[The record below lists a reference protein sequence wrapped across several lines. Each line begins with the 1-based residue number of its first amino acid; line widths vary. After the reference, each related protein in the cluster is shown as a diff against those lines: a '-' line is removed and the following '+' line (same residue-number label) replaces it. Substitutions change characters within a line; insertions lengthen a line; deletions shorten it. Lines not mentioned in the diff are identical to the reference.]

1 MVKEIVIKKN
11 SFFDSVMLMT
21 ISREVKNIEG
31 IKEAVVVMATDFN
44 KETLKNVDMINDEVL
59 EATPNDL
66 VIAIKAENEQSI
78 EVAKNKVEEM
88 LTKRTQ
94 AQGSEYNPRTLEMA
108 LQMVPDLN
116 LALISVPGMY
126 AAEEAKK
133 ALEAGLHV
141 MLFSDNVSLE
151 DEIKLKNIAREKGLL
166 MMGPDCGTAIINGV
180 PLAFANKVRRGK
192 IGIVGASGT
201 GTQEVSSIITRLG
214 GGVSQVIGT
223 GGRDLKAEVGGIMMT
238 MGIEALIEDD
248 ETDCIVLISKPPA
261 KEVMERVIEKI
272 KNTNKKV
279 IVHFIGADLSFAEKY
294 GLETASTLEET
305 AFKAYEAC
313 YGKLAKLPEEE
324 EVRIDI
330 EKIRKS
336 LNVNQK
342 YIRGLYS
349 GGSLCDEAMVI
360 MKKKFPRVYSNIAL
374 TEEEKLPSKD
384 QSIQHTVIDMGDDE
398 FTRGKPHPMIDYTQ
412 RVERILK
419 EAESE
424 EVAVI
429 LLDVVLG
436 YGAHKDPSSE
446 LVPAI
451 QKARE
456 IALKKG
462 NNIIFV
468 ISLCGTYEDPQ
479 DYRKQ
484 KEELERAGAI
494 VTTTNKRAVEIAMSI
509 VEA

>member
-1 MVKEIVIKKN
+1 MIKEIVIKKN

-44 KETLKNVDMINDEVL
+44 KETLKNVDLVNDEVM

-66 VIAIKAENEQSI
+66 VIALKAESEGAIQT
-78 EVAKNKVEEM
+78 AKDKVEEM

-94 AQGSEYNPRTLEMA
+94 AQGSEYNPKTLEMA
-108 LQMVPDLN
+108 LQMAPDSN

-126 AAEEAKK
+126 AAEEARK

-151 DEIKLKNIAREKGLL
+151 DEIKLKKLAQEKGLL

-180 PLAFANKVRRGK
+180 PLAFANKVKRGK

-223 GGRDLKAEVGGIMMT
+223 GGRDLKAEVGGIMMI
-238 MGIEALIEDD
+238 MGLEALIDD
-248 ETDCIVLISKPPA
+248 DDTDVIVLISKPPA
-261 KEVMERVIEKI
+261 REVMEKVIEKT
-272 KNTNKKV
+272 KGTQKKF

-305 AFKAYEAC
+305 AFKAYETC
-313 YGKLAKLPEEE
+313 YGKIAELPYEE

-330 EKIRKS
+330 EKIRKTLKPS
-336 LNVNQK
+336 QK

-349 GGSLCDEAMVI
+349 GGSLCDEAMVL
-360 MKKKFPRVYSNIAL
+360 MKKKFSKVYSNIAL

-436 YGAHKDPSSE
+436 YGAHKDPASE

-451 QKARE
+451 KKARE
-456 IALKKG
+456 IAGSKG

-484 KEELERAGAI
+484 KEELEKAGAI
-494 VTTTNKRAVEIAMSI
+494 VATTNKRAVEIAMSI